1 MIVLRRNYRA
11 LAAVP
16 LLMLAGMLAFTA
28 GCGSKGGVP
37 GEGLPKRELPENATP
52 QKILLEAV
60 KATEEV
66 QTLEFRM
73 DYTILIPPSDKE
85 TKAATLHM
93 QGDGVFDV
101 RNGNSRATV
110 TWLEWNNFQTE
121 YIIFEGRHYFKVYNN
136 WYEMPAGMTVGP
148 DISDM
153 TRNTSEYLNNFQTI
167 SRMDDE
173 EVNGRDCFHI
183 SMVPNFENILEQ
195 PEIKDFI
202 KRTVL
207 VESGSDMMSE
217 EKLQEKIEQYKQEL
231 QKTGVSYE
239 YWIDKETLTMRRTYY
254 KIEAKAPS
262 ADDKEQRTF
271 QIIMEMAFP
280 KYNVDVQVSRP
291 EVAMQWKGNQQ

>member
-1 MIVLRRNYRA
+1 MRRVKLVPASVLAVLLSAVLA
-11 LAAVP
+11 LAAGCGNKGG
-16 LLMLAGMLAFTA
+16 LAG
-28 GCGSKGGVP
+28 
-37 GEGLPKRELPENATP
+37 EDLPKRELPENATP

-66 QTLEFRM
+66 KSLEFRM
-73 DYTILIPPSDKE
+73 DYTILIPPSGNE
-85 TKAATLHM
+85 LRSATLHM

-101 RNGNSRATV
+101 RTGNSRATV

-121 YIIFEGRHYFKVYNN
+121 YVIYEGKHYFKVYNN

-148 DISDM
+148 NISEM

-167 SRMDDE
+167 NRMEDE
-173 EVNGRDCFHI
+173 EVNERDCFHI

-195 PEIKDFI
+195 SEVKDFI
-202 KRTVL
+202 KQSVL
-207 VESGSDMMSE
+207 AESGQDLSE
-217 EKLQEKIEQYKQEL
+217 EKLEEKIEQFKQDL

-262 ADDKEQRTF
+262 ADSKEARTF

-280 KYNVDVQVSRP
+280 KYNVDVQVNRP
-291 EVAMQWKGNQQ
+291 EVAMQWKGNQ

>member
-1 MIVLRRNYRA
+1 MVILGKRHRVPVVA
-11 LAAVP
+11 LLTV
-16 LLMLAGMLAFTA
+16 LAGLLAFTG
-28 GCGSKGGVP
+28 GCGKKGGAP

-73 DYTILIPPSDKE
+73 DYTILIPPSGNE
-85 TKAATLHM
+85 LRSATLHM

-101 RNGNSRATV
+101 RTGNSRATV

-148 DISDM
+148 NISEM

-167 SRMDDE
+167 NRMDDE

-195 PEIKDFI
+195 PEIKEFI
-202 KRTVL
+202 RQTVL
-207 VESGSDMMSE
+207 AESGADMLSD
-217 EKLQEKIEQYKQEL
+217 EKLQEQIEKFKQEL

-254 KIEAKAPS
+254 KIEAKAPATDS
-262 ADDKEQRTF
+262 KETRTF

-280 KYNVDVQVSRP
+280 KYNVDVQISKP
-291 EVAMQWKGNQQ
+291 EVAMQWKGNQ